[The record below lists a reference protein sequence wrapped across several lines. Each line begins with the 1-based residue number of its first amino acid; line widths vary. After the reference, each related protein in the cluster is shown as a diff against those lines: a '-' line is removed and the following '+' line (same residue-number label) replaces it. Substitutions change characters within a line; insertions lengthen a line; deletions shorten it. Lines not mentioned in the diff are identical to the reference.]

1 MTRTAFNIICGVV
14 IVGFVI
20 WLGHAFGWWLTEDSV
35 QRQGKIN
42 RESYGFQQAHRDE
55 LTHEIA
61 QVYTIT
67 SQMTG
72 ASGDQAQALGAQ
84 RWAIVGQA
92 CQTASQITDPLPTD
106 QATWVDQNCS
116 AGTGKPGSQYAPTTS

>member
-1 MTRTAFNIICGVV
+1 
-14 IVGFVI
+14 
-20 WLGHAFGWWLTEDSV
+20 
-35 QRQGKIN
+35 
-42 RESYGFQQAHRDE
+42 
-55 LTHEIA
+55 
-61 QVYTIT
+61 
-67 SQMTG
+67 MTG